1 MSKKEQAKAETPLT
15 TVTAL
20 MEERRRFEAWLEA
33 LEARRDSTP
42 ERVFTRVHAD
52 YSARLEQVVSQLST
66 HGEGLREQLAS
77 LTARLAELSDAQQAV
92 RDERAEAEL
101 RAHVGELSDDAW
113 KNMAATSDAKIVELG
128 AAHERLEQ
136 ELTRTRE
143 ILAEAQ
149 RPPTPIA
156 SVPAVPAIPAKSDEP
171 EAAEP
176 APAPAGDVSDQ
187 AEQVLHV
194 PSAEPVAKK
203 AAPKDEVSKAP
214 RAQPEAGAAA
224 PRSSGARPRPKTGSF
239 DELAFLSSVVDESAA
254 PPAPKRR
261 DSFAGKAID
270 EPIENLDATADN
282 ALVSRSHDSPMAANV
297 SGNHPVVIKDKPA
310 EGAKTLKCS
319 ECGTMNYPTEW
330 YCERCGAELAS
341 L

>member
-1 MSKKEQAKAETPLT
+1 MSKKEHAKTETPLSA
-15 TVTAL
+15 VSAL
-20 MEERRRFEAWLEA
+20 MEERRRFESWLEA
-33 LEARRDSTP
+33 LEARRDTTP

-52 YSARLEQVVSQLST
+52 YSARLEQVISQLST
-66 HGEGLREQLAS
+66 HGVGLREQLSS
-77 LTARLAELSDAQQAV
+77 LTTRLAEIADAQQAA

-113 KNMAATSDAKIVELG
+113 KTLAAESDAKIGELSE
-128 AAHERLEQ
+128 AHDRLEQ
-136 ELTRTRE
+136 ELARTRE

-156 SVPAVPAIPAKSDEP
+156 SVPAVPAVP
-171 EAAEP
+171 AEP
-176 APAPAGDVSDQ
+176 VAAAASEDVSDQ

-194 PSAEPVAKK
+194 PAAEAPAEP
-203 AAPKDEVSKAP
+203 APKKPEPEEEVP
-214 RAQPEAGAAA
+214 AQPELGLGAP
-224 PRSSGARPRPKTGSF
+224 PRPSGAKPRPRTGSF
-239 DELAFLSSVVDESAA
+239 DELAFLSSVVDESAT

-261 DSFAGKAID
+261 DSFAVRAP
-270 EPIENLDATADN
+270 EAPIENLDSTADN
-282 ALVSRSHDSPMAANV
+282 QLIGRSAATPMAANV

-310 EGAKTLKCS
+310 EGAKTLKCA